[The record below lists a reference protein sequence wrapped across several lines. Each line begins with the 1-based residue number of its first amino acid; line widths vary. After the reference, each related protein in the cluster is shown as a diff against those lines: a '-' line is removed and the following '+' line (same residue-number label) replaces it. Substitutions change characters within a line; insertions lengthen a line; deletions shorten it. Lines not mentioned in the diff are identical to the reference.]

1 MLRHVLLMLARSRQ
15 VKEIVTR
22 MPVSSGIVNRYVPGE
37 HTDDAVSATKVQIDD
52 GLHVTLDFLGED
64 TLDEAHAES
73 TVVAYLEKSGFGAKA
88 AAPVVKCMFTA
99 LGNPSMMAPVLPSD
113 PLDLTSLLPAPP
125 TQLAD
130 SSCMP
135 AAVDARD

>member
-1 MLRHVLLMLARSRQ
+1 
-15 VKEIVTR
+15 
-22 MPVSSGIVNRYVPGE
+22 
-37 HTDDAVSATKVQIDD
+37 
-52 GLHVTLDFLGED
+52 
-64 TLDEAHAES
+64 
-73 TVVAYLEKSGFGAKA
+73 
-88 AAPVVKCMFTA
+88 MFTA
-99 LGNPSMMAPVLPSD
+99 LGDPTMMAPVLPSD